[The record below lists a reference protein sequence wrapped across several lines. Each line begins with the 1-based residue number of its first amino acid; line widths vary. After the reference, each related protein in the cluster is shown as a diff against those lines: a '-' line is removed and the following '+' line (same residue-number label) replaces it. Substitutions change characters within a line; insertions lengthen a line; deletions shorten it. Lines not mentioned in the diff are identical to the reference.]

1 MSLYNT
7 LRSAWADPRKDIS
20 LLVKRG
26 QATVGAHTY
35 GNPTI
40 HTFTHDDTR
49 LTVGSYTSI
58 ARGVTIVL
66 GGYHPMDRVT
76 TFPLRLRLGMA
87 DAGAD
92 GYPWSPGD
100 VSIGSDV
107 WIGTNATILSGVSIG
122 HGAVV
127 GAGAV
132 VNRDV
137 APYAVVAG
145 NPAREVRRRLREDL
159 IEPMLEIAWWNWP
172 DETVRD
178 RIQELSSADL
188 AGFVAAY
195 SGAGARQ

>member
-1 MSLYNT
+1 MRLYNT

-178 RIQELSSADL
+178 KIRELSSADL

>member
-1 MSLYNT
+1 MRLYNT

>member
-1 MSLYNT
+1 MNLYNM

-20 LLVKRG
+20 VLVKRG

-49 LTVGSYTSI
+49 LSIGSYTSI

-76 TFPLRLRLGMA
+76 TFPLRLRLDMD
-87 DAGAD
+87 DAGTD
-92 GYPWSPGD
+92 GYPWSPGNI
-100 VSIGSDV
+100 SIGSDV
-107 WIGTNATILSGVSIG
+107 WIGTNATILSGVTIG

-127 GAGAV
+127 AAGSL

-137 APYAVVAG
+137 APYTVVAG
-145 NPAREVRRRLREDL
+145 NPARELRHRLREDL
-159 IEPMLEIAWWNWP
+159 IGPMLEIAWWNWS
-172 DETVRD
+172 DETVRN
-178 RIQELSSADL
+178 RIGELSSANV

-195 SGAGARQ
+195 SRSEVIQ

>member
-1 MSLYNT
+1 MKLYKR

-20 LLVKRG
+20 VLMRSG

-35 GNPTI
+35 GNPAI
-40 HTFTHDDTR
+40 HTFTHDSTR
-49 LTVGSYTSI
+49 LTIGSYTSI

-76 TFPLRLRLGMA
+76 TFPLRIRLGMA
-87 DAGAD
+87 DAGTD

-107 WIGTNATILSGVSIG
+107 WIGTNATILSGVNIG

-137 APYAVVAG
+137 PPYAVVAG
-145 NPAREVRRRLREDL
+145 SPARVVRSRLPEEL
-159 IEPMLEIAWWNWP
+159 IQPMLEIAWWNWP
-172 DETVRD
+172 EETVRN
-178 RIQELSSADL
+178 RAAQLSSPDVAE
-188 AGFVAAY
+188 FVAAY
-195 SGAGARQ
+195 FAAGARQ

>member
-1 MSLYNT
+1 MKLYKR

-20 LLVKRG
+20 VLMRSG

-35 GNPTI
+35 GNPAI
-40 HTFTHDDTR
+40 HTFAHDSTR
-49 LTVGSYTSI
+49 LTIGSYTSI

-76 TFPLRLRLGMA
+76 TFPLRIRLGMA
-87 DAGAD
+87 DAGTD

-107 WIGTNATILSGVSIG
+107 WIGTNATILSGVNIG

-137 APYAVVAG
+137 PPYAVVAG
-145 NPAREVRRRLREDL
+145 NPARVVRSRLPEEL
-159 IEPMLEIAWWNWP
+159 IQPMLEIAWWNWP
-172 DETVRD
+172 EETVRN
-178 RIQELSSADL
+178 RAAQLSSPDV

-195 SGAGARQ
+195 LAAGARQ

>member
-1 MSLYNT
+1 MKLYNR

-20 LLVKRG
+20 VLMRSG
-26 QATVGAHTY
+26 QATMGAHTY

-40 HTFTHDDTR
+40 HTFTHDSTR
-49 LTVGSYTSI
+49 LTIGSYTSI

-76 TFPLRLRLGMA
+76 TFPLRIRLGLA
-87 DAGAD
+87 DTGTD

-107 WIGTNATILSGVSIG
+107 WIGTNATILSGVNIG

-137 APYAVVAG
+137 APYAVAAG
-145 NPAREVRRRLREDL
+145 NPARVVRSRLPEEL
-159 IEPMLEIAWWNWP
+159 IQPMLKIAWWNWP
-172 DETVRD
+172 EETVRN
-178 RIQELSSADL
+178 RAAQLSSADL

-195 SGAGARQ
+195 LNAGARL

>member
-1 MSLYNT
+1 MSLYNM

-20 LLVKRG
+20 VLVKRG

-40 HTFTHDDTR
+40 HTFTHDNTR
-49 LTVGSYTSI
+49 LTIGSYTSI

-76 TFPLRLRLGMA
+76 TFPLRLRLGMD

-92 GYPWSPGD
+92 GYPWSPGNI
-100 VSIGSDV
+100 SIGSDV
-107 WIGTNATILSGVSIG
+107 WIGTNATILSGVTIG

-127 GAGAV
+127 AAGAL

-145 NPAREVRRRLREDL
+145 NPARKIRYRLREDL
-159 IEPMLEIAWWNWP
+159 IGPMLEVAWWNWS
-172 DETVRD
+172 DETVRSRTPD
-178 RIQELSSADL
+178 LSSANV

-195 SGAGARQ
+195 SKSGVRR

>member
-1 MSLYNT
+1 MSLYNMI
-7 LRSAWADPRKDIS
+7 RSAWADPRKDIS
-20 LLVKRG
+20 VLVRRG

-49 LTVGSYTSI
+49 LTIGSYTSI

-76 TFPLRLRLGMA
+76 TFPLRLRLGME
-87 DAGAD
+87 DAGDD

-107 WIGTNATILSGVSIG
+107 WIGTSATILSGVTIG

-145 NPAREVRRRLREDL
+145 NPAREIRRRLREDL
-159 IEPMLEIAWWNWP
+159 VEPMLEIAWWNWP
-172 DETVRD
+172 DQTVRD
-178 RIQELSSADL
+178 RTGELASADV

-195 SGAGARQ
+195 SGAGVRQ